1 MDILQTL
8 SRELNI
14 RPSQAEAAVELLDAG
29 NTVPFIA
36 RYRKE
41 MTGSLDDEQLRT
53 LEERLRYLRAF
64 ETRRTEIETAI
75 REQGNLTDE
84 IRDALSKAT
93 ILAELEDLYR
103 PFRPKRKTRATVAAA
118 RGLTPLAERLLEQRA
133 QDDPEALAHAFL
145 SDEGPDTA
153 AALSGARDILAE
165 RVSDD
170 AALRAR
176 LRELCFSRGSI
187 RAEGQKGVEDTP
199 YATYADFSEGVRR
212 MAGHRVLALDRGER
226 EGFLKVS
233 LLVDEPAALS
243 LCESAFVRGS
253 SPASAQVRAAADD
266 AYSRLIFPSL
276 EREVRASLTEKAC
289 AAAIEVFGANLK
301 SYLMTPPL
309 PGRVVLGLDPAYR
322 TGCKIAVVDPTGAV
336 LDVAVVYPTP
346 PQNRKAE
353 AAEKLLALIRRHG
366 VQVISIG
373 NGTASKES
381 EIFVADLIREHGL
394 SVQYMVVSEAGASV
408 YSASKLG
415 SEEFPQYD
423 VSLRSAVSIARR
435 LQDPLAELV
444 KIEPKAIGVGQ
455 YQHDMPQ
462 RELSDKLDGVVVDCV
477 NAVGVDLNTAS
488 APLLSR
494 VAGIGPALAKNIVA
508 YREENGAFA
517 NRKALLKVPK
527 LGKKAFEQAA
537 GFLHLP
543 QSEEILDRTFVHPES
558 YGAARILLASCGY
571 GKTEKSFSDLS
582 ERAQREGLSSLAERC
597 GVGLPTLQDMIAEL
611 TRPGRDPREALP
623 VPVLRSDLLDIK
635 DLKPGQELTGTVRNC
650 VDFGA
655 FVDIGVHQDGL
666 VHISRITNRFIK
678 HPLEVLK
685 VGDVVRV
692 KVLEVDE
699 KRGRISL
706 TMKF

>member
-103 PFRPKRKTRATVAAA
+103 PFRPKRKTRATMAAA

-145 SDEGPDTA
+145 SDEVPDTA

-353 AAEKLLALIRRHG
+353 AAEKLLSLPDVELNGSRERSIPYVLNVSFVGIR
-366 VQVISIG
+366 
-373 NGTASKES
+373 S
-381 EIFVADLIREHGL
+381 EIMLNALSEDLVFVSAGSACAKGTGKANAALRAQGAAHADNAIRF
-394 SVQYMVVSEAGASV
+394 SFSR
-408 YSASKLG
+408 
-415 SEEFPQYD
+415 D
-423 VSLRSAVSIARR
+423 TT
-435 LQDPLAELV
+435 AE
-444 KIEPKAIGVGQ
+444 
-455 YQHDMPQ
+455 
-462 RELSDKLDGVVVDCV
+462 ELSKAYEIIIKKLE
-477 NAVGVDLNTAS
+477 
-488 APLLSR
+488 
-494 VAGIGPALAKNIVA
+494 
-508 YREENGAFA
+508 Y
-517 NRKALLKVPK
+517 
-527 LGKKAFEQAA
+527 
-537 GFLHLP
+537 
-543 QSEEILDRTFVHPES
+543 
-558 YGAARILLASCGY
+558 
-571 GKTEKSFSDLS
+571 
-582 ERAQREGLSSLAERC
+582 
-597 GVGLPTLQDMIAEL
+597 
-611 TRPGRDPREALP
+611 
-623 VPVLRSDLLDIK
+623 LR
-635 DLKPGQELTGTVRNC
+635 
-650 VDFGA
+650 
-655 FVDIGVHQDGL
+655 
-666 VHISRITNRFIK
+666 
-678 HPLEVLK
+678 
-685 VGDVVRV
+685 
-692 KVLEVDE
+692 
-699 KRGRISL
+699 
-706 TMKF
+706 